1 MAEKS
6 NRLSRLIDSHCHID
20 GKEFDE
26 DREGVL
32 ARARAAGVSPLV
44 VVGTGGTLADIA
56 RAPELAGREADVYAT
71 VGLHPH
77 DAKAGDDAFFEGL
90 EALARRPRVVAVG
103 EMGFDFHYDHS
114 PREVQAEAFRRQVRL
129 ARSLGKPIVCHVR
142 DAHAEAV
149 ALLEEAAA
157 REVGGVIH
165 CFTGTPADAQAYV
178 AAGFYISFSGI
189 VTFPAKSAEPI
200 RQAVKVV
207 PLDRILVETDA
218 PYLAPVP
225 LRGKRNEP
233 AFVVHTA
240 EVVAEQAGVSLDELC
255 ERAVAN
261 ASAVFGLTPPEPA
274 GIESRFHARSTGS

>member
-1 MAEKS
+1 MPVS
-6 NRLSRLIDSHCHID
+6 LIDSHCHVD

-26 DREGVL
+26 DRAGVL
-32 ARARAAGVSPLV
+32 DRARAAGVSPFV
-44 VVGTGGTLADIA
+44 VVGTGPTLEDIA
-56 RAPELAGREADVYAT
+56 RAPDLAAREPDVFAT

-77 DAKAGDDAFFEGL
+77 DAKAGSDAFFEGL

-103 EMGFDFHYDHS
+103 ESGFDFHYDHS

-149 ALLEEAAA
+149 ALLEEEGA
-157 REVGGVIH
+157 RQVGGVIH
-165 CFTGTPADAQAYV
+165 CFTGTPADARAYV
-178 AAGFYISFSGI
+178 DAGFYISFSGI
-189 VTFPAKSAEPI
+189 VTFPARSAGPI
-200 RQAVKVV
+200 REAVRVV
-207 PLDRILVETDA
+207 PLDRLLVETDA

-240 EVVAEQAGVSLDELC
+240 EVVAKQAGIAFAELC
-255 ERAVAN
+255 ERVVAN